1 MTGGK
6 YILLNTEPTV
16 IECETLRGFHP
27 SAAGLSPA
35 PGNESKNPRGASFS
49 LGRNTGQPCQRP
61 GVAASFG
68 FAQDRLCTPVLTP
81 PAVGGRGHSR
91 GRAVS

>member
-1 MTGGK
+1 MAALRNASGMQEGEIT
-6 YILLNTEPTV
+6 LLNSEFTV

-49 LGRNTGQPCQRP
+49 LGVILASRANGQGLRP
-61 GVAASFG
+61 LHP
-68 FAQDRLCTPVLTP
+68 Q
-81 PAVGGRGHSR
+81 
-91 GRAVS
+91 

>member
-1 MTGGK
+1 MLRAGVWGREIT
-6 YILLNTEPTV
+6 LLNVKPTV

-49 LGRNTGQPCQRP
+49 LGRNTDQPCQRAGGTPAP
-61 GVAASFG
+61 GIKTKMRPYGLLELF
-68 FAQDRLCTPVLTP
+68 
-81 PAVGGRGHSR
+81 
-91 GRAVS
+91 